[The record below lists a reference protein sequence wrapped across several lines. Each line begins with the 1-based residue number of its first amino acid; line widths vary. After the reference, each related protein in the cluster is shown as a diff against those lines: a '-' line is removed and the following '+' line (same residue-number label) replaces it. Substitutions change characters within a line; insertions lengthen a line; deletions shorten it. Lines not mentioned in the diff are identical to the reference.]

1 MEKVKERFSRQ
12 RRAWELAGG
21 VRGGFREAMV
31 VDSQIGLPT
40 ERFER
45 KARSGLRNKHYSS
58 KH

>member
-1 MEKVKERFSRQ
+1 LEKVKERFSRQ
-12 RRAWELAGG
+12 RRAWELAG

-40 ERFER
+40 ERFQR
-45 KARSGLRNKHYSS
+45 KARNGLRNKHYSS